1 VIITYIHIILSKL
14 RYISLIP
21 FASPGDI
28 KTGEDYTS
36 KIILNLKTLDKHLR
50 QWGNSL
56 NNNESRTMV
65 EIEVYYITDISNIYR
80 QGADG
85 LLALLAVGG
94 KCISLLTGRDLSL
107 LKGGVG

>member
-1 VIITYIHIILSKL
+1 
-14 RYISLIP
+14 
-21 FASPGDI
+21 
-28 KTGEDYTS
+28 
-36 KIILNLKTLDKHLR
+36 
-50 QWGNSL
+50 
-56 NNNESRTMV
+56 MV